1 MLKSLKQ
8 SIKNKLIPEKT
19 VIFPPRNFY
28 TSLTGL
34 VSYYK
39 YKLSRDS
46 SVSWKNLNKS
56 MNQYNGKKAVILCNG
71 PSLLKS
77 DLTCLDSV
85 FTIGLNKINLLF
97 DKSSFRPSIIVSVNP
112 LVINQNKDFFRNT
125 SIPLFLAHNPAHK
138 SGINADPTT
147 THLFSSGG
155 HPMFSTDVRYSICQG
170 ATVTYAALQLAY
182 FLGFSQ
188 VALIGC
194 DHNFQTKGPDHK
206 LVKSGDSDPNHF
218 DPNYFAGGVSWH
230 LPSIAESE
238 ESYLRARRFYG
249 YDNRT
254 IYNCTVGGKLE
265 VYPRITLD
273 QFMEI

>member
-1 MLKSLKQ
+1 MIESFKK
-8 SIKNKLIPEKT
+8 SIKNRFIPEKT
-19 VIFPPRNFY
+19 VFPPLNFY

-34 VSYYK
+34 VSYCK

-46 SVSWKNLNKS
+46 LVSWKNLNQC
-56 MNQYNGKKAVILCNG
+56 MNQYKGQKTVILCNG

-77 DLTCLDSV
+77 DLSCLDSV

-112 LVINQNKDFFRNT
+112 LVIDQNKDFFRNT
-125 SIPLFLAHNPAHK
+125 SIPLFLAHNPAYK
-138 SGINADPTT
+138 YRINADLTT
-147 THLFSSGG
+147 THLFTSKGY
-155 HPMFSTDVRYSICQG
+155 PMFSTDVRYSICQG
-170 ATVTYAALQLAY
+170 ATVTYVALQLAY
-182 FLGFSQ
+182 FLGFSR

-218 DPNYFAGGVSWH
+218 DPNYFAGGVSWQ

-238 ESYLRARRFYG
+238 ESYMRAKRFYG

-254 IYNCTVGGKLE
+254 IYNCTVGGELE

-273 QFMEI
+273 QFMQI